1 MKKGAT
7 LTLTAVVSPSDADIK
22 DVKWTSSNKKAA
34 TVDKHGKVKALKNGV
49 TTITAMAKDGSRVS
63 ASCKITVG
71 YKITYK
77 LGKGKNSSKN
87 PEYYYNEKVNLKS
100 ASKKGYVFKGWYTD
114 SKYTKKITTIAKN
127 SKKNITVYAKWEKV
141 VVKKGAVKK
150 VTVTGTSKTLSKLSK
165 GKNYYVKVRA
175 YKKDSTGAK
184 VYGSFSSVKKV
195 KISK

>member
-1 MKKGAT
+1 MKKGET
-7 LTLTAVVSPSDADIK
+7 LTLKAVVAPEKATNKGIK
-22 DVKWTSSNKKAA
+22 WSSSNTKIAA
-34 TVDKHGKVKALKNGV
+34 VDKNGKVKALQNG
-49 TTITAMAKDGSRVS
+49 TATIKATAKDGSGVS
-63 ASCKITVG
+63 ASC
-71 YKITYK
+71 KITYK
-77 LGKGKNSSKN
+77 LGKGKNNDQN
-87 PEYYYNEKVNLKS
+87 PEYYYNQKVNLKA
-100 ASKKGYVFKGWYTD
+100 ASKKGYEFKGWYTD

-165 GKNYYVKVRA
+165 GKTYYVKVRA